1 MAELDEWKPKDL
13 SWDLNYTISMIFSE
27 SQFRGIQSMKS
38 PHFWPLKWRLASKIA
53 QNDDNFGDILA
64 HRKLLQDIWRNFQMF
79 WSLDLKSFI
88 FESFGY
94 FRLKWELIS
103 NLFQENSAHCP
114 SPTCFG
120 GFCCKKSTA
129 EHNSEPFG
137 ELRDPWNSMKI
148 ISTRST
154 AVEDV
159 EKFKISPKNSV
170 FSKIEVKLPLVKT
183 EKEQKRCVF
192 SKKHVFLEK
201 KNLNRV
207 LLRKT
212 GNFFL
217 KKVFSH

>member
-53 QNDDNFGDILA
+53 QNDVHFGDILA

-114 SPTCFG
+114 SPTVRPPSPAG
-120 GFCCKKSTA
+120 ISDPGTTVVWHLRIWAKQQIDTMRRAALLLDSRTA
-129 EHNSEPFG
+129 QIPLLGTLS
-137 ELRDPWNSMKI
+137 R
-148 ISTRST
+148 
-154 AVEDV
+154 AVL
-159 EKFKISPKNSV
+159 SSA
-170 FSKIEVKLPLVKT
+170 
-183 EKEQKRCVF
+183 
-192 SKKHVFLEK
+192 H
-201 KNLNRV
+201 
-207 LLRKT
+207 
-212 GNFFL
+212 
-217 KKVFSH
+217 